1 MPTILAWFD
10 GCCEPTNPG
19 GHAAYGV
26 VIEVDGVT
34 KLMTGSYVGCGS
46 KISNNVAE
54 YAGVIRILE
63 ELRGIPGTAIIHGD
77 SKLVIN
83 QLGGK
88 WKSKGGLYVPFMK
101 QAKALLAPIAD
112 RVKFKWIPREQ
123 NEMCDGLSKD
133 VLKGIGVEFRIQP
146 ESLSA

>member
-1 MPTILAWFD
+1 MPTIDAWFD

-26 VIEVDGVT
+26 VIECDGKT
-34 KLMTGSYVGCGS
+34 SLMTGGYVGCGS

-63 ELRGIPGTAIIHGD
+63 ALAEIPGTATIHGD

-83 QLGGK
+83 QLGGT
-88 WKSKGGLYVPFMK
+88 WKSRGGLYIPYM
-101 QAKALLAPIAD
+101 QRAKELLGPLKS
-112 RVKFKWIPREQ
+112 RVRFKWIPREQ
-123 NEMCDGLSKD
+123 NEMCDGLSKQ
-133 VLKGIGVEFRIQP
+133 VLRDRGVEFRIQP
-146 ESLSA
+146 EAA